1 MPQVQPTLQADKFV
15 PSNSSES
22 QHKLHRCQ
30 KPAKLQC
37 PKCQELSLPKATSSF
52 CSQECFKVS
61 SHGLGQWQKLHMHMT
76 CTLSQP

>member
-1 MPQVQPTLQADKFV
+1 MT
-15 PSNSSES
+15 PSVGIAGRPDEQTCHRCSLHPRLMYMCPHSRS
-22 QHKLHRCQ
+22 KSHHKLHRCQ

-61 SHGLGQWQKLHMHMT
+61 WVDLV
-76 CTLSQP
+76 